1 MLGSIE
7 AVKSN
12 PTSVG
17 GTLGGL
23 RSAALVLTLC
33 ASFEPTA
40 GPGSLG
46 PWVLGLWVSLLG

>member
-40 GPGSLG
+40 GSGSLG